1 MKTQLAE
8 LQKNVRGGVQPTVD
22 RVRQQ
27 VQPTVN
33 RVKQQVQTRSI
44 LALTISAERLDVAR
58 VRGPVTGELVAKRFD
73 PVKIGA
79 DEVLRNP
86 EKAGAAL
93 AAALEA
99 AGLREKRC
107 AVAVPPA
114 WALTASTE
122 LPAVD
127 SSDLRGYLEL
137 RAERE
142 FSIPTSE
149 LRLGFSAY
157 TLPDGTQRAT
167 LAALPAKR
175 LEAVEAMLA
184 AAGRRAT
191 SVTLDLDDCFHA
203 ERATGGTTN
212 LHFLAD
218 GGYADVVV
226 LTGGGVAAL
235 RTLPGPSGKPAM
247 PTEDAANGAAA
258 TPGTLGALGASAAD
272 DAFNPAAF
280 CREVRITLGRLPT
293 VIQERVRAA
302 DFGGEPA
309 AARELCETTREGLR
323 RMGIDSPADC
333 ASMRERPA
341 PPRSATRHLRRQT
354 VPFEFVVPKP
364 QRWEVWLQ
372 RVNTRQGR
380 RIAAALAAVVLLP
393 LLGFFIRS
401 EQESRL
407 EKRWANMNAS
417 VNELDALQQ
426 KIRKFRPWFDRK
438 PTGVQLLESL
448 FNAFPDGGDV
458 WAKSIQIN
466 GAKVTCT
473 GFARNQPA
481 FLAMLDRLR
490 HRPDVSNLQTQQIR
504 NENPVQFT
512 VVYHWGAEPK

>member
-1 MKTQLAE
+1 MKTRLAE
-8 LQKNVRGGVQPTVD
+8 FRQTVQTGVQPTMN
-22 RVRQQ
+22 RVR
-27 VQPTVN
+27 
-33 RVKQQVQTRSI
+33 QQVQTRSI
-44 LALTISAERLDVAR
+44 LALTVSAGRIDVAR
-58 VRGPVTGELVAKRFD
+58 VRGPVTGELISKRFD
-73 PVKIGA
+73 AVKVGA
-79 DEVLRNP
+79 EEVLRNP
-86 EKAGAAL
+86 ERAGAAL

-114 WALTASTE
+114 WALTASTD
-122 LPAVD
+122 LPTVD
-127 SSDLRGYLEL
+127 PDDLRGYLEL

-149 LRLGFSAY
+149 LRIGFSAY
-157 TLPDGTQRAT
+157 QLPDGSQRAT

-175 LEAVEAMLA
+175 IEAVEAMLA

-191 SVTLDLDDCFHA
+191 SLTLDLDDCFHA
-203 ERATGGTTN
+203 ERVAGAATN

-235 RTLPGPSGKPAM
+235 RTLPGPSGKPVAA
-247 PTEDAANGAAA
+247 EDDANEAANPGA
-258 TPGTLGALGASAAD
+258 LGALGTVPGS
-272 DAFNPAAF
+272 DAFNPTAF

-293 VIQERVRAA
+293 AVQDQVKAA

-323 RMGIDSPADC
+323 RMGIESPTDGA
-333 ASMRERPA
+333 AMRERPA

-354 VPFEFVVPKP
+354 VPFEFIVPKP
-364 QRWEVWLQ
+364 RRWELWIH
-372 RVNTRQGR
+372 RINTKKGR
-380 RIAAALAAVVLLP
+380 RISVGIAAIILLP
-393 LLGFFIRS
+393 MLLFFIRS
-401 EQESRL
+401 EQESGL
-407 EKRWANMNAS
+407 EKRWARMNAS

-438 PTGVQLLESL
+438 PTSVQLLESL
-448 FNAFPDGGDV
+448 FAAFPEGGDV

-466 GAKVTCT
+466 GTKVTCT

-490 HRPDVSNLQTQQIR
+490 HRPDVTNLQTQQIR

-512 VVYHWGAEPK
+512 IVYHRLAEGQ